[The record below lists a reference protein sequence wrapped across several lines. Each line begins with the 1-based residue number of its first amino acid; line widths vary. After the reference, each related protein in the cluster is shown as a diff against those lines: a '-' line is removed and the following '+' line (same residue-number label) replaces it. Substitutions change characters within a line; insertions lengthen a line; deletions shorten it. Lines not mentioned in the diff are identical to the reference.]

1 MKIGING
8 FGRIG
13 RLAFRCAWEHRN
25 WEITQIND
33 PAGEAS
39 TWSHLINFDSTQGRW
54 KHNSTCDEETII
66 VEEKGI
72 SCAQNQQ
79 IEETDWSNCD
89 LVIEASGQM
98 KTTKLL
104 KKYLD
109 QGVEQVVVTA
119 PIKEDG
125 ILNLVVGVNHHL
137 FDQGKPSIV
146 TASSCTTNC
155 IAPAIKVIH
164 EQFGIIHGSITT
176 VHDITNTQVVLD
188 SGHKDLRRARSSGSN
203 LIPTTTGSARAIAQ
217 IFPELEGRLNGH
229 AIRVPIANASLTDCV
244 LELNKKTSSYEVNKA
259 LKQAADGE
267 LEGILG
273 FEERPLVSTDFMGD
287 SRSSIVDALSTMVVH
302 GTQLKLYL
310 WYDNEWGY
318 ANRVIDLIEYI
329 SRA

>member
-72 SCAQNQQ
+72 SCTQNQQ

-104 KKYLD
+104 KKISRSRSRTSRSYCAY
-109 QGVEQVVVTA
+109 QRGWYS
-119 PIKEDG
+119 KSSSWS
-125 ILNLVVGVNHHL
+125 
-137 FDQGKPSIV
+137 KPS
-146 TASSCTTNC
+146 
-155 IAPAIKVIH
+155 
-164 EQFGIIHGSITT
+164 SI
-176 VHDITNTQVVLD
+176 
-188 SGHKDLRRARSSGSN
+188 
-203 LIPTTTGSARAIAQ
+203 
-217 IFPELEGRLNGH
+217 
-229 AIRVPIANASLTDCV
+229 
-244 LELNKKTSSYEVNKA
+244 
-259 LKQAADGE
+259 
-267 LEGILG
+267 
-273 FEERPLVSTDFMGD
+273 
-287 SRSSIVDALSTMVVH
+287 
-302 GTQLKLYL
+302 
-310 WYDNEWGY
+310 
-318 ANRVIDLIEYI
+318 
-329 SRA
+329 